1 MKYFAILTIALLSAC
16 TSVDQERQLQLD
28 AEADFHA
35 HQVYLEGIYSKYDP
49 EYVDDCL
56 YYEEL
61 VCEFE

>member
-1 MKYFAILTIALLSAC
+1 MKSFTILAFVFMSAC
-16 TSVDQERQLQLD
+16 APMLSERQAQLN
-28 AEADFHA
+28 AEEDFHA

-49 EYVDDCL
+49 EYVDDCF